1 MTEITDIEIKGTV
14 LVVPPDI
21 RSSHVS
27 GAVSGRAYLAH
38 INKAGDR
45 WIDAIDQRDVEVW
58 MTNSNP
64 SKHGA
69 MRTPVC
75 SCGSAAKSKSPSPA
89 SASLTVL
96 LLAMW
101 DCAIRA
107 TLAESRATRCKSL
120 GDEHDESSRNIWRYC
135 SVNPDL
141 QAPTET
147 GHPEDGGP
155 H

>member
-64 SKHGA
+64 SNQTWRDANPGLFLRFGGEVKKPEPGIRIA
-69 MRTPVC
+69 DRLTARDVGLRDPRDLGGISRDTMQIIRGRT
-75 SCGSAAKSKSPSPA
+75 
-89 SASLTVL
+89 
-96 LLAMW
+96 
-101 DCAIRA
+101 R
-107 TLAESRATRCKSL
+107 
-120 GDEHDESSRNIWRYC
+120 
-135 SVNPDL
+135 
-141 QAPTET
+141 
-147 GHPEDGGP
+147 
-155 H
+155 